1 MKLTRRSFAAAL
13 PMLAAARPAVAQSVT
28 MQLTTTASNDYD
40 VEWLERLKKKVEAD
54 SKGKIRAN
62 VYPGSQLG
70 SGPTTVEGVAL
81 GTIEVAMNASGTYE
95 GVEPR
100 AAILS
105 VPGLFDTMAQGQR
118 LLTSPEVRARLDKL
132 GRDKGFQ
139 VLTVMA
145 QSPAAIV
152 TRRPLRT
159 LADMTGMKI
168 RVPGSALLI
177 EELKQMGAA
186 PIAMSLGEVLPA
198 FQNGTIDGV
207 YAGTTIFTALKYYDI
222 SKNMT
227 LLPRSFLVMLGIINS
242 DFLSTLGPLAGTVL
256 DAARQVDTES
266 QAWAAQDVANAEKLW
281 QANGGQVFTLSDADA
296 KQYLDVAVPAAVKFL
311 TPAARADYE
320 VLKATA
326 AKLSL

>member
-13 PMLAAARPAVAQSVT
+13 PMLAAARPAFAQPVT

-40 VEWLERLKKKVEAD
+40 VEWLELLKKKVEAD

-105 VPGLFDTMAQGQR
+105 VPGLFDTMAQGQK

-152 TRRPLRT
+152 TRRPLKT
-159 LADMTGMKI
+159 LADMKGMKI

-177 EELKQMGAA
+177 EQLKQMGAA

-242 DFLSTLGPLAGTVL
+242 DGSC
-256 DAARQVDTES
+256 R
-266 QAWAAQDVANAEKLW
+266 
-281 QANGGQVFTLSDADA
+281 
-296 KQYLDVAVPAAVKFL
+296 VPGW
-311 TPAARADYE
+311 
-320 VLKATA
+320 
-326 AKLSL
+326 